1 MKNFTLSQFYFPP
14 FQDLLNG
21 QDIPC
26 NKLTIYYSAVLK
38 DFSYQTVFDMW
49 RKNKIKVTLAN
60 EPRHVTG

>member
-1 MKNFTLSQFYFPP
+1 MKNFTLSQLIFPP

-38 DFSYQTVFDMW
+38 DFSYQTVFLTCEE
-49 RKNKIKVTLAN
+49 RI
-60 EPRHVTG
+60 R